1 MLIPNETIEV
11 EETIV
16 NWIVVKKFPLNKD
29 LTHVTGFLN
38 ERAIVHRVYEEA
50 GEQILAVS
58 DSRMVGPIAQFLNEV
73 EQGTLVIHQDVT
85 TAEPETPLAQPIIQQ
100 MFSSPVTSI
109 LILLSALGALIVGLN
124 DSLRVMHWFTFQKVS
139 FGYFLTLEK
148 SLQSGE
154 IWRLITP
161 AFLHF
166 GFLHFVF
173 NSLWM
178 WDLGRRLELY
188 MGKSMY
194 VLFFVVTAVI
204 SNGTQYFWEPNTNF
218 GGMSGVVYA
227 LVGFIIV
234 SQKLSPNALTAVPAS
249 VLGFMLFWLVLCMT
263 GAIDYFVGGG
273 VANAAHVGGLLAG
286 AAFASLTV
294 KKNPLQN

>member
-1 MLIPNETIEV
+1 M
-11 EETIV
+11 
-16 NWIVVKKFPLNKD
+16 NWIVVKKFPLNAD
-29 LTHVTGFLN
+29 LTHITGFLR
-38 ERAIVHRVYEEA
+38 ERKIEHRIYEEA
-50 GEQILAVS
+50 GEQILAVV
-58 DSRMVGPIAQFLNEV
+58 DPRMVGPIAQFLNEV
-73 EQGTLVIHQDVT
+73 EQGTLIIQQDVAT
-85 TAEPETPLAQPIIQQ
+85 TETPPSSTQPIIQQ
-100 MFSSPVTSI
+100 IIASPVTSI
-109 LILLSALGALIVGLN
+109 LIVLSALGALIVSLN
-124 DSLRVMHWFTFQKVS
+124 DSLGLMYWFTFQNIS
-139 FGYFLTLEK
+139 FGYFITLEK
-148 SLQSGE
+148 TLAAGE
-154 IWRLITP
+154 IWRIITP

-188 MGKSMY
+188 LGRSTY
-194 VLFFVVTAVI
+194 LLFFASTAAI
-204 SNGTQYFWEPNTNF
+204 SNTAQYFWAPNINF

-234 SQKLSPNALTAVPAS
+234 SQKLSPNKLTAVPAS

-286 AAFASLTV
+286 AAFASLIV
-294 KKNPLQN
+294 KKVPSQN

>member
-1 MLIPNETIEV
+1 
-11 EETIV
+11 V

-38 ERAIVHRVYEEA
+38 ERAIVHRIYEEA
-50 GEQILAVS
+50 GEQILAVT
-58 DSRMVGPIAQFLNEV
+58 DPRMVGPIAQFLNEV
-73 EQGTLVIHQDVT
+73 EQGTLVIQHDVA
-85 TAEPETPLAQPIIQQ
+85 TAEPESSVAQPIIQQ
-100 MFSSPVTSI
+100 MFSSPVTSV
-109 LILLSALGALIVGLN
+109 LILLSALGALLVGLS
-124 DSLRVMHWFTFQKVS
+124 DSLRVVHWFTFQKVS
-139 FGYFLTLEK
+139 SGYFLTLGK
-148 SLQSGE
+148 SLQAGE
-154 IWRLITP
+154 IWRLVTP

-166 GFLHFVF
+166 GFLHFAF

-188 MGKSMY
+188 MGKSNY
-194 VLFFVVTAVI
+194 LLFFVVTAVL
-204 SNGTQYFWEPNTNF
+204 SNGAQYFWEPNTNF

-234 SQKLSPNALTAVPAS
+234 NQKVSPNKLTAVPAS

-273 VANAAHVGGLLAG
+273 IANAAHVGGLIAG
-286 AAFASLTV
+286 SVFACLMV
-294 KKNPLQN
+294 KKAAPQS